1 MLLQNK
7 ILWYAGAVVL
17 TIGGVANLK
26 FYGPIAAGIYSLI
39 VGIAVYLFTY
49 NIYCVIN
56 GRCYSTAWFS
66 MLIGLS
72 TLAGVLWYYIAALKT
87 GQLPKLLDQGL
98 LRLIPGAD
106 ATAKV
111 IENRYGVSIG
121 NYLPHENR
129 NGV

>member
-1 MLLQNK
+1 
-7 ILWYAGAVVL
+7 
-17 TIGGVANLK
+17 
-26 FYGPIAAGIYSLI
+26 
-39 VGIAVYLFTY
+39 
-49 NIYCVIN
+49 
-56 GRCYSTAWFS
+56 